1 MSLFV
6 TAEDCCDYWVRT
18 LLALLKKKDHSL
30 ARFARAHRG
39 RRENLHNCQ
48 NTKMRYHPL
57 SICGP
62 LTLRTLRAL
71 REKIVF
77 IFCSP

>member
-30 ARFARAHRG
+30 ARFAA
-39 RRENLHNCQ
+39 
-48 NTKMRYHPL
+48 M
-57 SICGP
+57 
-62 LTLRTLRAL
+62 
-71 REKIVF
+71 
-77 IFCSP
+77 